1 MTARG
6 KIVKATGFIS
16 LATFLSRILGYI
28 KDMILAKYFGATGL
42 SDVFFVAFRI
52 PNLLRELFAEGS
64 MSSAVIPVLKES
76 QIKKGEDEAR
86 EIAKSLFTAII
97 LIVGGITLLGII
109 FSPFIVKIIAPGFIS
124 NPQKFELTVLLTKIM
139 FPFLLFISL
148 ASLTMGVLNTN
159 NIFFIPA
166 LAPCFLNIS
175 VILLVVGFSSFF
187 FNPII
192 SVAVGVTL
200 GGILQWLIQTPAYY
214 KAGYRFGFARFHP
227 ALKKIAI
234 LVIPTT
240 LSLTVNQI
248 NIFVSTIIAS
258 FLSEGSV
265 TYLYYSMRLIQLPIG
280 IFGVAVGMA
289 VLPALSQHVAEGK
302 IDLLKEDFSFSI
314 RLLFFLV
321 IPSMFG
327 LIMLK
332 EPVVNTLFQRG
343 AFDLNAT
350 LNTAQALLFYS
361 LGIWATVGSRT
372 ITATFYSFQD
382 TKTPVICATAGM
394 FTNVTV
400 SLLLMNLMKHNGIAL
415 AYSTAATVQF
425 ILLSIFLTRKIP
437 EISFRPIAISAIKNI
452 FGSLI
457 AVGVAKIICSIEP
470 SLWRRSDAMLLKFAY
485 LGTAISVA
493 VFLYLIIA
501 YIMKNEE
508 LGYILKKFKSKF

>member
-361 LGIWATVGSRT
+361 FGIWATVGSRT

-493 VFLYLIIA
+493 VFLYLVIA

>member
-361 LGIWATVGSRT
+361 FGIWATVGSRT

-415 AYSTAATVQF
+415 AYSSAATVQF

-493 VFLYLIIA
+493 VFLYLVIA

>member
-1 MTARG
+1 MTVRG

-64 MSSAVIPVLKES
+64 MSSAVIPVLKEN
-76 QIKKGEDEAR
+76 QIKKGEGEAR

-148 ASLTMGVLNTN
+148 ASFTMGVLNTN

-200 GGILQWLIQTPAYY
+200 GGILQWLIQSPAYY

-234 LVIPTT
+234 LVVPTT

-258 FLSEGSV
+258 FLAEGSV

-302 IDLLKEDFSFSI
+302 IDLLKEDFSFSL

-332 EPVVNTLFQRG
+332 EPIVNTLFQRG
-343 AFDLNAT
+343 SFDLNAT

-400 SLLLMNLMKHNGIAL
+400 SLLLMNSMKHNGIAL
-415 AYSTAATVQF
+415 AYSSAASVQF

-437 EISFRPIAISAIKNI
+437 KISFRPITISAIKNI
-452 FGSLI
+452 FASLI
-457 AVGVAKIICSIEP
+457 AVSVAKIICSIDP
-470 SLWRRSDAMLLKFAY
+470 SLWRRSDGILIKFAY
-485 LGTAISVA
+485 LGTAISLA
-493 VFLYLIIA
+493 VFIYLLIT

>member
-175 VILLVVGFSSFF
+175 VILLVAGFSSFF

-327 LIMLK
+327 LIILK

-415 AYSTAATVQF
+415 AYSSAATVQF

-437 EISFRPIAISAIKNI
+437 EISFRPITISAIKNI

-493 VFLYLIIA
+493 VFLYLVIA

>member
-97 LIVGGITLLGII
+97 LIVGGTTLLGII

-415 AYSTAATVQF
+415 AYSSAATVQF

-493 VFLYLIIA
+493 VFLYLVIA

>member
-470 SLWRRSDAMLLKFAY
+470 SLWRRSDVMLLKFAY

>member
-493 VFLYLIIA
+493 VFLYLVIA